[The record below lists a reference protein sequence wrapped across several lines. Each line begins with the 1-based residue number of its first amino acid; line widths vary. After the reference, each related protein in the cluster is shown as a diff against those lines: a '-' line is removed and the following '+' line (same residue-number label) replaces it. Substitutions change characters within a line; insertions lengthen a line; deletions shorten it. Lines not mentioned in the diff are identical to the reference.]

1 MQPRIS
7 FSVDSL
13 LGRKTT
19 YKKPS
24 VEEGIT
30 DLKKEEKDERE
41 CGQEGPGE
49 NQDRRSEDDARYVV
63 GHDSSGRLPLRGESE
78 EEGEEEEEDDLNVD
92 EDDEEEEGE
101 DEEDDK
107 ERLRLP
113 LHHPLHLPLPLALP
127 HHAQGVPPTSPH
139 QLSPSSP
146 RLPFVPGFNPAIFDK
161 DMRLRPPTSPTPLR
175 CTLRKHK
182 PNRKPRTPFTT
193 QQLNSLE
200 KKYQEKQYL
209 SIAERA
215 EFTAELKLTETQVK
229 IWFQNR
235 RAKTKRLAESEE
247 ERLRISS
254 LPFVP
259 NPFGI
264 PPSLLPPGLAQLL
277 PRSRP

>member
-1 MQPRIS
+1 MKMQPRIS

-30 DLKKEEKDERE
+30 DLKKEEKDEGE

-139 QLSPSSP
+139 QLLSSPSSPLLRPPFPPPPHLSPSSP

-161 DMRLRPPTSPTPLR
+161 GACCS
-175 CTLRKHK
+175 
-182 PNRKPRTPFTT
+182 
-193 QQLNSLE
+193 
-200 KKYQEKQYL
+200 KYQ
-209 SIAERA
+209 
-215 EFTAELKLTETQVK
+215 
-229 IWFQNR
+229 
-235 RAKTKRLAESEE
+235 
-247 ERLRISS
+247 
-254 LPFVP
+254 
-259 NPFGI
+259 
-264 PPSLLPPGLAQLL
+264 LL
-277 PRSRP
+277 